1 MLITDIHV
9 IMDIEIFLEDFM
21 VKLILDQFLQENGIS
36 RYRLAQLT
44 DIKYQIIDN
53 YYKNKVVRYDGY
65 ILSKI
70 CQALDCKISDILV
83 FIPD

>member
-1 MLITDIHV
+1 MPTVNIYIIV
-9 IMDIEIFLEDFM
+9 DIEIFLEDFM
-21 VKLILDQFLQENGIS
+21 VKLTLDKFLQENSIS

-53 YYKNKVVRYDGY
+53 YYKNKVVHYDGY

-70 CQALDCKISDILV
+70 
-83 FIPD
+83 